1 MHHSCNSTYANS
13 LLEIV
18 HVYMYGN
25 VMCYCSHFSF
35 SFQPGCG
42 VELSDVGM
50 RFLMDVFH
58 KYDKVGLCR
67 LECYGRVCAGG
78 GGSAR
83 MSTACL
89 KQDNSARNVLCTVYT
104 YVDLCEC
111 CWLCLAAGQGRCS
124 VSGGTRSGCTHT
136 FVRTHA

>member
-1 MHHSCNSTYANS
+1 MYHSCNSTYANS
-13 LLEIV
+13 PLEIV
-18 HVYMYGN
+18 HVCMYGN

-58 KYDKVGLCR
+58 KYDKVELCG
-67 LECYGRVCAGG
+67 LECAGVRGGWGWEKHVCTHLAYSGH
-78 GGSAR
+78 
-83 MSTACL
+83 
-89 KQDNSARNVLCTVYT
+89 NSARNVLCTVYT

-111 CWLCLAAGQGRCS
+111 CWLCPAAGQGRCS

-136 FVRTHA
+136 FMHTHA